1 MANILI
7 ISGSVYGTATLV
19 AEDLQIALEKN
30 GHSVTHQDGGNSKSL
45 ADEALD
51 LALIVTS
58 TTGAVSQGF
67 LLGHREFRARAM
79 VQRTRDEGIVAGMGS
94 NELRLLDISLSSDIQ
109 VDDLVVTSGKSSRF
123 PEGIPIGVVVSNE
136 VTGGLFRDVR
146 VRALASLSRLE
157 ELYIV
162 QPVPADSASLVPV
175 DSASDTDLPGA
186 THRQN
191 QNGSE

>member
-58 TTGAVSQGF
+58 TTGAGDVPANLMTFHEELLSAPPRINDLKYAVIALGDSSYGETFCGAGRLIDEAMRDIGAVQVSEP
-67 LLGHREFRARAM
+67 L
-79 VQRTRDEGIVAGMGS
+79 
-94 NELRLLDISLSSDIQ
+94 LLDALENSSPE
-109 VDDLVVTSGKSSRF
+109 DDAIEWVENLLQT
-123 PEGIPIGVVVSNE
+123 
-136 VTGGLFRDVR
+136 LF
-146 VRALASLSRLE
+146 A
-157 ELYIV
+157 
-162 QPVPADSASLVPV
+162 
-175 DSASDTDLPGA
+175 
-186 THRQN
+186 
-191 QNGSE
+191 